1 MRQRACE
8 GCPRRGCRLL
18 HSSPTTVLPADYCI
32 VHRLLCCLPAVAL
45 PADNCAA
52 CQLPRNAALPAVGS
66 VVVHVIVGR
75 VLAKLPLDE
84 KHHQDG

>member
-1 MRQRACE
+1 MCQRTCE
-8 GCPRRGCRLL
+8 GVHEGVRTTTQFADYRAVLL
-18 HSSPTTVLPADYCI
+18 TTALPADYC
-32 VHRLLCCLPAVAL
+32 AVRPITAL
-45 PADNCAA
+45 PADYRAA
-52 CQLPRNAALPAVGS
+52 CRLLRSAALPAVGG

>member
-18 HSSPTTVLPADYCI
+18 HSSPITALPAGYCI

-45 PADNCAA
+45 TAGYCAA
-52 CQLPRNAALPAVGS
+52 CRLLRNAALLAVGS